1 MLKERNKMYGHNAY
15 GQIKY
20 HFVICVFYCLWSFL
34 AIILIFGCNRNIP
47 PASKAVRSKVTLSW
61 NEIPGALSYNVY
73 GSTSPGVTKLR
84 GHKISNVSNPFTF
97 DKLRPGKTY
106 YFVFAVIT
114 EQGESEESKEFSYT
128 AVMDKVGVIDLKDLF
143 DKPIK
148 YQESSTSEKGNVT
161 LAWDNVPNATSY
173 NIYWKDSP
181 GVTKF
186 NGKKISNVNNPHTIK
201 GLKPGTFYFV
211 VTAVNELGESAESEE
226 FSISVD

>member
-1 MLKERNKMYGHNAY
+1 MYGHDAY
-15 GQIKY
+15 RQIKN
-20 HFVICVFYCLWSFL
+20 HFVICVFYCLWSFW
-34 AIILIFGCNRNIP
+34 AIILISGCNGNIP
-47 PASKAVRSKVTLSW
+47 PASKAVSSKLTLSW

-73 GSTSPGVTKLR
+73 WSTSPRVTKLN
-84 GHKISNVSNPFTF
+84 GYKLSNVSNPFTS
-97 DKLRPGKTY
+97 DQLQPGKTY
-106 YFVFAVIT
+106 YFVFTIIT
-114 EQGESEESKEFSYT
+114 DSGESEESKEFSYT
-128 AVMDKVGVIDLKDLF
+128 AVMDKVGFIDLKNLF

-186 NGKKISNVNNPHTIK
+186 NGKKISNVNNPYTIK

-211 VTAVNELGESAESEE
+211 VTAVNELGESAESAE